1 MTPPWRRPLPWC
13 RSVPLALPVQSA
25 NGPEFRTAAFYFVL
39 FAAPGVANSFGGIWF
54 ASRGL
59 SAAEIGAVTA
69 LPVLVTLVIN
79 IFVGRI
85 ADRAKDWRQ
94 TIVIASVISAIASAA
109 LGLPGGFWGLLA
121 IWTVTVVAQTATVM
135 VLDAAALR
143 MTLRRGGDFG
153 ALRAWGTVGYLL
165 TIVAA
170 GMLVAAFGPAAFVPL
185 FAGGALL
192 RAAVAFALPRFREP
206 NPPAPP
212 AVTADP
218 ALSPTP
224 PPATPI
230 PTQAPGPRRLG
241 QVMAPW
247 FVLPLL
253 GCAVLFGAH
262 SVLNSFQG
270 LLWQRQGIALDTIG
284 YLIALGAVAETAI
297 FFGFAR
303 FLGRF
308 SARHLL
314 IVAGVAGVVRWVAMA
329 TGPSVGWLI
338 PLQSLHGISY
348 ALGFMA
354 VQKFVNTHT
363 SDDIAAQAQGFLMML
378 TQGMAVVAMLGFGMM
393 VDGFGAQS
401 YLAAAV
407 MAVVGT
413 AMVAASLRLRPPAV

>member
-1 MTPPWRRPLPWC
+1 M
-13 RSVPLALPVQSA
+13 PLALPVSA
-25 NGPEFRTAAFYFVL
+25 AHGPEVRTAAFYFTV

-54 ASRGL
+54 ESRGL

-69 LPVLVTLVIN
+69 LPVLITLVVN

-94 TIVIASVISAIASAA
+94 TIVIASVVSAVASAA

-153 ALRAWGTVGYLL
+153 ALRAWGTLGYLL
-165 TIVAA
+165 TIIAA
-170 GMLVAAFGPAAFVPL
+170 GALVAAFGPAAFVPL

-192 RAAVAFALPRFREP
+192 RVAVAFALPRFRAPESAL
-206 NPPAPP
+206 PPAVSP
-212 AVTADP
+212 AVTAEP
-218 ALSPTP
+218 ALSPTSA
-224 PPATPI
+224 PATPSPI
-230 PTQAPGPRRLG
+230 VPPIPRRLK
-241 QVMAPW
+241 QVMTPW

-253 GCAVLFGAH
+253 GCSVLFGAH

-270 LLWQRQGIALDTIG
+270 LLWQRQGIPLDTIG
-284 YLIALGAVAETAI
+284 YLIALGGVAETAV

-303 FLGRF
+303 YLGGF

-314 IVAGVAGVVRWVAMA
+314 IVAGAAGVVRWVAMGLEPGVA
-329 TGPSVGWLI
+329 WLI
-338 PLQSLHGISY
+338 PLQAMHGISY
-348 ALGFMA
+348 GLGFMA
-354 VQKFVNTHT
+354 VQQFVNTHT
-363 SDDIAAQAQGFLMML
+363 SDEIAAQTQGFLMML
-378 TQGMAVVAMLGFGMM
+378 TQATSVVAMLGFGLM
-393 VDGFGAQS
+393 VDGLGAQA

-407 MAVVGT
+407 MAVVGSV
-413 AMVAASLRLRPPAV
+413 MVAASLRLRPPVP

>member
-25 NGPEFRTAAFYFVL
+25 TGPEFRTAAFYFVA

-94 TIVIASVISAIASAA
+94 TIVLASIVSAIASAA

-121 IWTVTVVAQTATVM
+121 IWTITVVAHTATVM

-153 ALRAWGTVGYLL
+153 ALRAWGTIGYLL
-165 TIVAA
+165 TIIAA
-170 GMLVAAFGPAAFVPL
+170 GALVAAFGPAAFLPL

-192 RAAVAFALPRFREP
+192 RAVVAFALPRFREP
-206 NPPAPP
+206 SPPAPP
-212 AVTADP
+212 MATAEP

-224 PPATPI
+224 LPVTPV

-241 QVMAPW
+241 HVMAPW

-262 SVLNSFQG
+262 SVLNAFQG
-270 LLWQRQGIALDTIG
+270 LLWQQQGIPFDTIG
-284 YLIALGAVAETAI
+284 YLIALGAVAEAAI

-329 TGPSVGWLI
+329 TEPGVAWLI
-338 PLQSLHGISY
+338 PLQLLHGISY

-354 VQKFVNTHT
+354 VQQFVNSHT
-363 SDDIAAQAQGFLMML
+363 SDDIAAQSQGFLMML
-378 TQGMAVVAMLGFGMM
+378 TQATSVVAMLGFGLM
-393 VDGFGAQS
+393 VDGLGAQS

-407 MAVVGT
+407 LAVVGT
-413 AMVAASLRLRPPAV
+413 TMVAASLRLRPPVV